1 MPSIS
6 LRTTNF
12 CLVLCVLILSFVN
25 ADPTN
30 YNQEVQDE
38 EPLFSLKEY
47 LSRLANA
54 QSRLYG
60 NSYGS
65 DLIMPDMLRDRRRS
79 SAESNFQLRVRKRAP
94 GPISESNFQLR
105 VRKSPI
111 SESNFQLRVRK
122 NLLDRLRSMPQI
134 RSAAEDNF
142 QLRVRKAR
150 PGAERN
156 FQLRVRRNGEGP
168 ETLAQPETE
177 DDYDADLFNR
187 SVRRTLLDQIRDRR
201 FARRPN
207 AENNFQLRVKRSA

>member
-12 CLVLCVLILSFVN
+12 CLVLCVLILSLVN
-25 ADPTN
+25 ADHTD

-47 LSRLANA
+47 LSRLANS

-79 SAESNFQLRVRKRAP
+79 SAENNFQLRVRKRGSA
-94 GPISESNFQLR
+94 EDNFQLR
-105 VRKSPI
+105 VRKGGA
-111 SESNFQLRVRK
+111 ESNFQLRVRK
-122 NLLDRLRSMPQI
+122 NILDRLRSMPQT

-168 ETLAQPETE
+168 ETLQAQPEAE
-177 DDYDADLFNR
+177 EEDYDADLFNR

-201 FARRPN
+201 FARRPT
-207 AENNFQLRVKRSA
+207 AENNFQLRIKRSA

>member
-60 NSYGS
+60 NSYGGS

-79 SAESNFQLRVRKRAP
+79 SAENNFQLRVRKRV
-94 GPISESNFQLR
+94 GPR
-105 VRKSPI
+105 A
-111 SESNFQLRVRK
+111 ESNFQLRVRK
-122 NLLDRLRSMPQI
+122 NILDRLRAMPQT

-156 FQLRVRRNGEGP
+156 FQLRVRRNGDDGP
-168 ETLAQPETE
+168 EMSQVTQPETE
-177 DDYDADLFNR
+177 EEDYDADLFNR

-201 FARRPN
+201 FARRPT
-207 AENNFQLRVKRSA
+207 AENNFQLRIKRSA

>member
-1 MPSIS
+1 MG
-6 LRTTNF
+6 
-12 CLVLCVLILSFVN
+12 
-25 ADPTN
+25 
-30 YNQEVQDE
+30 DE

-47 LSRLANA
+47 LSRLAN
-54 QSRLYG
+54 SENRLYG

-79 SAESNFQLRVRKRAP
+79 SAESNFQLRVRKRA

-105 VRKSPI
+105 VRKNI
-111 SESNFQLRVRK
+111 
-122 NLLDRLRSMPQI
+122 LDRLRSMPQI

-168 ETLAQPETE
+168 ETGLAQQPEPE
-177 DDYDADLFNR
+177 
-187 SVRRTLLDQIRDRR
+187 
-201 FARRPN
+201 
-207 AENNFQLRVKRSA
+207 

>member
-1 MPSIS
+1 MKRTAKNAIS
-6 LRTTNF
+6 RKIDLFDFTSF
-12 CLVLCVLILSFVN
+12 FAWPFLKFLSLCGLLCYIQAIHMYFVILL
-25 ADPTN
+25 
-30 YNQEVQDE
+30 QEVQDE

-47 LSRLANA
+47 LSRLAN
-54 QSRLYG
+54 SENRLYG

-122 NLLDRLRSMPQI
+122 NILDRLRSMPQI

-142 QLRVRKAR
+142 QLR
-150 PGAERN
+150 
-156 FQLRVRRNGEGP
+156 
-168 ETLAQPETE
+168 
-177 DDYDADLFNR
+177 
-187 SVRRTLLDQIRDRR
+187 
-201 FARRPN
+201 
-207 AENNFQLRVKRSA
+207 